1 MVARFLWSPESRR
14 GEKSFARVP
23 IFADSV
29 DKRGFCAIHLLI
41 RDQTLQTQHNMDIIK
56 MPTLNL
62 KPTHKPVKAY
72 YESLNQF
79 DRLGVTHETAV
90 RSAFQSLLESCG
102 KQFGWTLVPEH
113 PMALNRNKRIVV
125 DGALIDD
132 FRLTHGYWE
141 AKDIHDDL
149 PTEIQHKFEVGY
161 PTDNILFQTPQRAI
175 LWQDDRRV
183 LDADLT
189 DPKQLIETLQTFFAY
204 RPQEI
209 AEWEESVAQFKDIVP
224 DIGNGL
230 AELIQNERE
239 TNSRFTSAFAD
250 FLEKC
255 RLSINPNLSEAAVE
269 EMLIQHLLTE
279 RIFRTVFDN
288 PDFTRR
294 NVIANEIEKVI
305 DALTSQSFSRHEF
318 LQNLDRF
325 YVAIERTAETIN
337 DFSQKQHFLN
347 TVYEQFFQGF
357 SVKVADTHGIVYTPQ
372 PIVDFMVKSVEQ
384 ILQTEFDRSLS
395 DGGVHIIDPF
405 VGTGNFIVR
414 IMREIRKTALEHKYT
429 SNLHCNEVMLLPYY
443 IASMNIEHE
452 FYEATG
458 HYLPFEGI
466 CLVDTFELAEPQQM
480 VLFTEKNAER
490 VERQKEAPMF
500 VVIGNPPYNA
510 GQVNENDN
518 NKNRKYKTMDKQVR
532 DTYAKDSKA
541 TLKNKLPDPYV
552 KAIRWASDRI
562 GDGGVVAFVTN
573 NGFLDGIAF
582 DGMRKHLAD
591 DFDTI
596 YILDLSGNVRKN
608 PKLSGTTHNVF
619 GIQVG
624 VSINFFIK
632 KSFIGTGQPTPTPQ
646 IFYARVDEF
655 WRKEDKY
662 RYLDSKEHYRNI
674 EWKSLTPNKRY
685 TWLTEGLQAEFETF
699 IPMGTRE
706 AKSTKGEANDVIF
719 KIYSLGVS
727 TNRDAWARNFNRN
740 ALTENISRMIDN
752 YNEQVFKWERVAARD
767 ANLDDFVVSDE
778 KKIKWSSS
786 LKQKLKGKQITEF
799 AEVKIRQSFY
809 RPFTKSYLYFDRMIN
824 DRVLVFPSIFPTLD
838 TETEN
843 RVICL
848 TAIGNKKPFQCLMTQ
863 QVTDLHFTGDSQCFP
878 FYIYDEDGTNRRENI
893 TDWALEQFREHYQD
907 DSITKWDIFHYVYG
921 LLHHPDYRD
930 RYQANLKREL
940 PRIPFTPDTGSE
952 PSAGF
957 WAFAKAGKRLSE
969 IHVGY
974 EDMPEYPLTFIET
987 PDMPLD
993 WRVEKMRFSKDKTQI
1008 VYNDFLTLDGIP
1020 PQTLAYR
1027 LGNRSALE
1035 WIIDQYRVKEDKRS
1049 GIVNDPNREDD
1060 PQYIVKLIQKVIK
1073 VSLETVEIVAG
1084 LPGLG
1089 VLVESTQGR

>member
-1 MVARFLWSPESRR
+1 ML
-14 GEKSFARVP
+14 
-23 IFADSV
+23 
-29 DKRGFCAIHLLI
+29 
-41 RDQTLQTQHNMDIIK
+41 
-56 MPTLNL
+56 TLNL
-62 KPTHKPVKAY
+62 KPTYKPVREY
-72 YESLNQF
+72 YAALEQF
-79 DRLGVTHETAV
+79 DQLGVTHETAV

-102 KQFGWTLVPEH
+102 KQFNWTLVPEH
-113 PMALNRNKRIVV
+113 SINLKRNKRIVV

-149 PTEIQHKFEVGY
+149 PTEVQRKFEAGY

-175 LWQDDRRV
+175 LWQNGRRV
-183 LDADLT
+183 LDTDLT
-189 DPKQLIETLQTFFAY
+189 DPKQLIETLQTFFDY

-209 AEWEESVAQFKDIVP
+209 AEWEDAVAQFKDIVP

-230 AELIQNERE
+230 AKLIQGERE
-239 TNSRFTSAFAD
+239 TNSQFTSAFAD

-288 PDFTRR
+288 SDFTRR
-294 NVIANEIEKVI
+294 NVIANEIENVI
-305 DALTSQSFSRHEF
+305 DALTSQSFSRHDF
-318 LQNLDRF
+318 LESLDRF

-372 PIVDFMVKSVEQ
+372 PIVDFMVKSVEH

-452 FYEATG
+452 FYEATE

-480 VLFTEKNAER
+480 VLFTEQNAER
-490 VERQKEAPMF
+490 VERQKEKPMF
-500 VVIGNPPYNA
+500 VIIGNPPYNV

-518 NKNRKYKTMDKQVR
+518 NKNRKYATMDARVR
-532 DTYAKDSKA
+532 ETYSQDSKA
-541 TLKNKLPDPYV
+541 INKNALADPYV
-552 KAIRWASDRI
+552 KSIRWASDRI

-573 NGFLDGIAF
+573 NGFLDGVAF
-582 DGMRKHLAD
+582 DGMREHLAD
-591 DFDTI
+591 DFDAI
-596 YILDLSGNVRKN
+596 YILDLGGNMRKGL
-608 PKLSGTTHNVF
+608 KVSDANVF
-619 GIQVG
+619 GIRVG
-624 VSINFFIK
+624 VSINLFVKTKRNPSEITRLFYHRTDDLWNK
-632 KSFIGTGQPTPTPQ
+632 KQKFSFLNRRQHIG
-646 IFYARVDEF
+646 
-655 WRKEDKY
+655 
-662 RYLDSKEHYRNI
+662 NI
-674 EWKSLTPNKRY
+674 EWQNIQPDKRY
-685 TWLTEGLQAEFETF
+685 TWLTEGLHEEFETF
-699 IPMGTRE
+699 IPMGTME
-706 AKSTKGEANDVIF
+706 TKLAEDEVDDVIF
-719 KIYSLGVS
+719 KTYSNGVK
-727 TNRDAWARNFNRN
+727 TNRDAWACNFNRN
-740 ALTENISRMIDN
+740 ALSENMDRMIDF
-752 YNEQVFKWERVAARD
+752 YNEQVFKWERREERG
-767 ANLDDFVVSDE
+767 ANIDDFVVSDD

-786 LKQKLKGKQITEF
+786 LKQKLKRRQISEF
-799 AEVKIRQSFY
+799 SEAKIRGSLY
-809 RPFTKSYLYFDRMIN
+809 RPFAKSNVYFDRMITE
-824 DRVLVFPSIFPTLD
+824 RVYVFPSIFPVLE

-843 RVICL
+843 RVICV
-848 TAIGNKKPFQCLMTQ
+848 AGIGDRKGFGCLIANMIPSI
-863 QVTDLHFTGDSQCFP
+863 DLAFEKTQCFP
-878 FYIYDEDGTNRRENI
+878 FYTYDEDGTNRRENI
-893 TDWALEQFREHYQD
+893 TDWALEQFRRYYED
-907 DSITKWDIFHYVYG
+907 DAITKWDIFHYVYG
-921 LLHHPDYRD
+921 LLHHPDYRE

-940 PRIPFTPDTGSE
+940 PRIPFTPETGSK
-952 PSAGF
+952 SSTGF
-957 WAFAKAGKRLSE
+957 WGFAKAGQRLSE

-974 EDMPEYPLTFIET
+974 EDMSEYPLEFIET

-993 WRVEKMRFSKDKTQI
+993 WRVEKMRFSKDKMQI

-1020 PQTLAYR
+1020 PKALAYR

-1049 GIVNDPNREDD
+1049 GIINDPNREDD
-1060 PQYIVKLIQKVIK
+1060 PQYVVKLIGKVIT
-1073 VSLETVEIVAG
+1073 VSLETVEIVEG
-1084 LPGLG
+1084 LPG
-1089 VLVESTQGR
+1089 VVVEST